1 MDMNNFQNNEP
12 LKVESNNS
20 GIKTIIVLVLIIVA
34 IGVVIW
40 LFTGKSFNKDNSNN
54 TTNNNSSSNTN
65 QESSNNSNNSTSGS
79 KVDLNIDPDFDLDGP
94 FLMPIS
100 DIFYETGKGTIA
112 VGQISRGSVHV
123 GDSISIMGLDHDIIT
138 TTVSEI
144 EHILSS
150 IDEAQAGDKVS
161 IYLTDVAREDIEKGQ
176 VLALPNSIEE
186 TKNFEAE
193 ISFLTTNA
201 GGINLP
207 ITSDYPCLIHFNDID
222 IDGTLLLDNNNIN
235 PGDKVTLNIKL
246 ERSMALDEDM
256 KFLIKDSDK
265 TIGAGVITNVD

>member
-1 MDMNNFQNNEP
+1 MNNFQNNEP
-12 LKVESNNS
+12 LKVESNS
-20 GIKTIIVLVLIIVA
+20 GFKIIIVLVLIIIV
-34 IGVVIW
+34 IGVVIF
-40 LFTGKSFNKDNSNN
+40 LFANKSFNKDNSNN
-54 TTNNNSSSNTN
+54 NVTN
-65 QESSNNSNNSTSGS
+65 QESSNSNNNNSSSES
-79 KVDLNIDPDFDLDGP
+79 KVDLNIEPDFELDGP

-123 GDSISIMGLDHDIIT
+123 GDTISIIGLEHDVIT

-150 IDEAQAGDKVS
+150 IEQAQAGDKVS
-161 IYLTDVAREDIEKGQ
+161 IYLTDVAKNDIEVGQ
-176 VLALPNSIEE
+176 VLALPGSIEE

-201 GGINLP
+201 GGMSSS
-207 ITSDYPCLIHFNDID
+207 ITSDYPCLIHFNDVD
-222 IDGTLLLDNNNIN
+222 MDGTLLLDNNIN

-246 ERSMALDEDM
+246 EQSMALEQDM
-256 KFLIKDSDK
+256 KFLIKDSNK
-265 TIGAGVITNVD
+265 TIGVGIITNVD